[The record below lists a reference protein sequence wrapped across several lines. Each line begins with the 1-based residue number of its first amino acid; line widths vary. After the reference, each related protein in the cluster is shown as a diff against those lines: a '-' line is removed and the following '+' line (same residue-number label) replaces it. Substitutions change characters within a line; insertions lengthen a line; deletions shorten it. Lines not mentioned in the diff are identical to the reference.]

1 MEDWTFRSSAL
12 TNLEDDVKESLEWLQ
27 SNNYR
32 YGRFEEA
39 EYRGFVLANEE
50 NLEALR
56 NSEHIALMDSTH
68 KTNKLV
74 SDFFGSWLPAR
85 NGNEQVD
92 LSGF

>member
-1 MEDWTFRSSAL
+1 M
-12 TNLEDDVKESLEWLQ
+12 
-27 SNNYR
+27 
-32 YGRFEEA
+32 
-39 EYRGFVLANEE
+39 LANEE